1 MAIKSILICWI
12 VKVKDWSMRA
22 LNTKSDDEFQCKIKL
37 HFKTI
42 SDIVTKLN
50 KRMNNYM
57 YGKSFKNQLI
67 SAASFQHCFSLTISL
82 DCSLVRAWPFSGI
95 ERVSH
100 SHYFHFSC
108 GGGGAWWCCFLSNL
122 LFQVLNTEIQFPDS
136 FDSHASHKTHL
147 FCSIINC

>member
-108 GGGGAWWCCFLSNL
+108 GGGGAWWCVVV
-122 LFQVLNTEIQFPDS
+122 LFSIKFIVSS
-136 FDSHASHKTHL
+136 FKYWN
-147 FCSIINC
+147 SISRFVRFARVT